1 MKPQHFYD
9 ELTYQ
14 LTMSQAKVLLTN
26 GVIDEPAFLCFK
38 DRMKEKF
45 HPIISQYDGLIT

>member
-14 LTMSQAKVLLTN
+14 LTMSQAKTLLT
-26 GVIDEPAFLCFK
+26 K
-38 DRMKEKF
+38 
-45 HPIISQYDGLIT
+45 